1 MRPAWLYSEDFV
13 SGRCLDHRR
22 GGIGQR
28 LIGTSLLS
36 KGCEMNGQLA
46 SATGVEPCWLSSI
59 SADFRRAVQ
68 RLMFSSITMLIGVP
82 HVSIT

>member
-1 MRPAWLYSEDFV
+1 
-13 SGRCLDHRR
+13 
-22 GGIGQR
+22 
-28 LIGTSLLS
+28 
-36 KGCEMNGQLA
+36 MNGQLA